1 MVIRPV
7 DGFKAT
13 YRRRVRRP
21 TSLAME
27 VLQLLY
33 LVRSRSKET
42 SPYQTFRK
50 PSAASE
56 AARANTSSIMNK
68 VISLSTE
75 VIEPVARAYVP
86 EARAKIAKPK
96 RLIPSFLFLCFD
108 YLVYETKKF
117 LQFSLEVK
125 VKNPR
130 YKAAVFPVRSI
141 AVIDYGRL
149 HISQKC
155 KFHPEKVFLQ
165 CKIPVG
171 CRGRKSCTRCEL
183 SGGVG
188 FR

>member
-1 MVIRPV
+1 MCYFNIINLTLSKMVIRPV

-56 AARANTSSIMNK
+56 AARANPSSITNK

-96 RLIPSFLFLCFD
+96 RLIPSFLFLSFD
-108 YLVYETKKF
+108 YLIYGTKKF
-117 LQFSLEVK
+117 LQFFSK
-125 VKNPR
+125 SKWKTQDTKQP
-130 YKAAVFPVRSI
+130 S
-141 AVIDYGRL
+141 
-149 HISQKC
+149 SQ
-155 KFHPEKVFLQ
+155 
-165 CKIPVG
+165 
-171 CRGRKSCTRCEL
+171 
-183 SGGVG
+183 
-188 FR
+188 

>member
-7 DGFKAT
+7 YGFKAT

-75 VIEPVARAYVP
+75 PNQSDRYRVFCFIF
-86 EARAKIAKPK
+86 
-96 RLIPSFLFLCFD
+96 RLSHTWDKEVFAVF
-108 YLVYETKKF
+108 
-117 LQFSLEVK
+117 LEVK

-141 AVIDYGRL
+141 AVIDFKGRL

-171 CRGRKSCTRCEL
+171 CM
-183 SGGVG
+183 
-188 FR
+188 

>member
-1 MVIRPV
+1 MYYFNIIDLTLSKMVIRPV

-56 AARANTSSIMNK
+56 AARANTSSIIYNK

-96 RLIPSFLFLCFD
+96 RFIPSFLFLSFD

-117 LQFSLEVK
+117 LQFFLEVK

-141 AVIDYGRL
+141 CCA
-149 HISQKC
+149 
-155 KFHPEKVFLQ
+155 
-165 CKIPVG
+165 
-171 CRGRKSCTRCEL
+171 
-183 SGGVG
+183 
-188 FR
+188 